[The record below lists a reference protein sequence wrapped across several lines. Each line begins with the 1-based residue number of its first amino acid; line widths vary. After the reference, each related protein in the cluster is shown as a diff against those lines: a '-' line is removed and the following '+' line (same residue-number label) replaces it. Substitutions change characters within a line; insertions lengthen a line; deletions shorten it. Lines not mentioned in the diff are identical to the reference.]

1 MKARRCRAIEEE
13 TIMAM
18 LLKGAEVARDHRAL
32 GKGLDAFNEFVAGI
46 DGNAGSRVGKLAH
59 GKYLE

>member
-1 MKARRCRAIEEE
+1 M
-13 TIMAM
+13 
-18 LLKGAEVARDHRAL
+18 GARDHRAL